1 MTLLRLGVVSPLCCY
16 AEEHASTA
24 RAGKTPW
31 QDRGSRIS
39 HPMKGNRKAPV
50 SSGAFWLCQED
61 AVGKVPRWG
70 ALGTLWGCCRL
81 GGLGEAAE
89 SKVERWELMG
99 SVRDAVRQMDG
110 KWDKGRELFGQ
121 LGHVT
126 RAIPG
131 LRLGLSRDLHLTP
144 GLPLPQQCSGEGV
157 C

>member
-1 MTLLRLGVVSPLCCY
+1 M
-16 AEEHASTA
+16 
-24 RAGKTPW
+24 
-31 QDRGSRIS
+31 
-39 HPMKGNRKAPV
+39 
-50 SSGAFWLCQED
+50 
-61 AVGKVPRWG
+61 
-70 ALGTLWGCCRL
+70 
-81 GGLGEAAE
+81 
-89 SKVERWELMG
+89 ERWELMG

-121 LGHVT
+121 LGRVT